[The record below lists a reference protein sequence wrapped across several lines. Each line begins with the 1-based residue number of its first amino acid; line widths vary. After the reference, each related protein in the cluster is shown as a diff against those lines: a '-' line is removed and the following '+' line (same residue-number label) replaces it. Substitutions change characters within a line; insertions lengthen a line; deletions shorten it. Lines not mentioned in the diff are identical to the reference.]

1 MTLPAWLTSSCPH
14 QRTQRRLLASAGAL
28 LLVMLGTGV
37 LAVRMSASQAIIDPS
52 PHTALPPGNRGL
64 PLSDF
69 ATVVASAA
77 PAPTLGADG
86 QPTPAPTAM
95 TESSEPAEPA
105 PVSSD
110 NRLASQTT
118 RVQASQPRS
127 GADIKVP
134 LRLDITSLTVADGA
148 TLLNFSVQLAPGEG
162 TWKVGDFFAEPGR
175 GDSTSGVKLV
185 ADSQTLTPR
194 LDGDGNCYCSSQL
207 GDLVLAAG
215 EPQLFFASYP
225 ALPPHTTHA
234 DVHVPGFAPLTGVP
248 VQHADA
254 PAPSPT
260 PVPPTTEPPSSATPS
275 PTPETSPEPPPTPS
289 PSAPPAG
296 HDGLVPESATPTEG
310 TE

>member
-14 QRTQRRLLASAGAL
+14 QRTQRRLLAGAGAL
-28 LLVMLGTGV
+28 LLVMLGTGA
-37 LAVRMSASQAIIDPS
+37 LAVHMSASQAIMAPS
-52 PHTALPPGNRGL
+52 PHAALPPGNQGL

-77 PAPTLGADG
+77 PVPTLGADG
-86 QPTPAPTAM
+86 QPTPAPAAT
-95 TESSEPAEPA
+95 TESSEPAETAPA
-105 PVSSD
+105 SSG

-127 GADIKVP
+127 GADIRVP

-162 TWKVGDFFAEPGR
+162 TWKVGNFFAEPGR
-175 GDSTSGVKLV
+175 GESTSGVKLV

-234 DVHVPGFAPLTGVP
+234 DVHVPGFAPLAGVP

-254 PAPSPT
+254 PEPPPT
-260 PVPPTTEPPSSATPS
+260 PVPPTSEPPSSAAPS
-275 PTPETSPEPPPTPS
+275 PTPETSPEPSATPS
-289 PSAPPAG
+289 PGATPNGNDGLSPESAPPT
-296 HDGLVPESATPTEG
+296 VG